1 MFCDDKVCAVVYI
14 PPVPETP
21 RSKKSKH
28 KGTAFRAGASNEAA
42 DRSLHTTG
50 VDAAKAP
57 KKPNASRKA
66 VDVRRAAMIS
76 EMEIEKLNETMGT
89 IFLDPDQKSPRA
101 QDFEERLTARIVGQ
115 ERAVR
120 RMSGLYQI
128 FLAGMSPLNRPIGTM
143 LFLGPTGS
151 GKTRVIEAAA
161 EVLFGDANAI
171 VKIDCAEFQH
181 SHEIAKLIGSPPGY
195 LGHRETSPMLTQENL
210 DRMHTDDLKVSL
222 VLFDEIEKASDSL
235 WQLLLGILDKA
246 TLTLGDNR
254 RVDFSHTM
262 VIMTSNLGARE
273 MSELIS
279 GGIGFAPG
287 KGNKQ
292 INDTEVDQKIYRTAV
307 EAARRKFSPEFM
319 NRIDKVV
326 VFRSLKEH
334 HLRQILDLELQA
346 VQDRIMA
353 SAGTKFVFQ
362 CSGTAKDMLLR
373 EGLDFKYGARHLKRA
388 VERFLVYPLSN
399 LVATGQVGLG
409 DLVHVDLDELTH
421 KLIFSKRSGGALVQD
436 TPKDKDEPTSGESFS
451 GGVGLPI
458 PQPAKAARKSQSR
471 GEKAEN

>member
-1 MFCDDKVCAVVYI
+1 
-14 PPVPETP
+14 
-21 RSKKSKH
+21 
-28 KGTAFRAGASNEAA
+28 
-42 DRSLHTTG
+42 
-50 VDAAKAP
+50 
-57 KKPNASRKA
+57 
-66 VDVRRAAMIS
+66 MIA
-76 EMEIEKLNETMGT
+76 EIEMDKIEESMGT
-89 IFLDPDQKSPRA
+89 VFLDPDQKSPRA
-101 QDFEERLTARIVGQ
+101 QDFEERLSARIVGQ

-128 FLAGMSPLNRPIGTM
+128 FLAGLNPPSHPIGTM

-161 EVLFGDANAI
+161 EVLFGDPNAV

-210 DRMHTDDLKVSL
+210 DRMHTDELKLSL
-222 VLFDEIEKASDSL
+222 LLFDEIEKASDSL

-254 RVDFSHTM
+254 RVDFSRTM
-262 VIMTSNLGARE
+262 VVMTSNLGARE

-287 KGNKQ
+287 KGAKNP
-292 INDTEVDQKIYRTAV
+292 NDTEVDQKIYRTAV

-346 VQDRIMA
+346 VQERIMQ

-362 CSGTAKDMLLR
+362 CSSTAKDMLLR
-373 EGLDFKYGARHLKRA
+373 EGLDFKYGARHLKRS

-399 LVATGQVGLG
+399 LVATGQIGLG
-409 DLVHVDLDELTH
+409 DLVSVDVHQTTH
-421 KLIFSKRSGGALVQD
+421 RLVFSKRSGGALIPEL
-436 TPKDKDEPTSGESFS
+436 PKGKQPPEAIESLS
-451 GGVGLPI
+451 GGVGLPLT
-458 PQPAKAARKSQSR
+458 QASKAAKKGHSR
-471 GEKAEN
+471 GEKTES

>member
-1 MFCDDKVCAVVYI
+1 MLA
-14 PPVPETP
+14 
-21 RSKKSKH
+21 
-28 KGTAFRAGASNEAA
+28 
-42 DRSLHTTG
+42 
-50 VDAAKAP
+50 
-57 KKPNASRKA
+57 
-66 VDVRRAAMIS
+66 
-76 EMEIEKLNETMGT
+76 EMEMTRAMNKTGT
-89 IFLDPDQKSPRA
+89 VFLDPDQKSPRA
-101 QDFEERLTARIVGQ
+101 QDFEKRLTARIVGQ

-128 FLAGMSPLNRPIGTM
+128 FLAGMNPPNRPIGTM

-161 EVLFGDANAI
+161 EVLYGDPNAV

-210 DRMHTDDLKVSL
+210 DRMHTDDMKVSL

-254 RVDFSHTM
+254 RVDFSKSM

-287 KGNKQ
+287 KGTKTP
-292 INDTEVDQKIYRTAV
+292 NDTEVDQKIYRTAV

-346 VQDRIMA
+346 VQDRIMQ

-362 CSGTAKDMLLR
+362 CSDTAKDMLMK
-373 EGLDFKYGARHLKRA
+373 EGLDYKYGARHLKRA

-399 LVATGQVGLG
+399 LVATGQIGLG
-409 DLVHVDLDELTH
+409 DLVHVDVDGVRN
-421 KLIFSKRSGGALVQD
+421 KLVFSKSSGGALIHEMVPGA
-436 TPKDKDEPTSGESFS
+436 TATESTSETLS

-458 PQPAKAARKSQSR
+458 PAASKAAKKGQGR
-471 GEKAEN
+471 EKTDA

>member
-1 MFCDDKVCAVVYI
+1 
-14 PPVPETP
+14 
-21 RSKKSKH
+21 
-28 KGTAFRAGASNEAA
+28 
-42 DRSLHTTG
+42 
-50 VDAAKAP
+50 
-57 KKPNASRKA
+57 
-66 VDVRRAAMIS
+66 MIS

-89 IFLDPDQKSPRA
+89 IFLDPDQKSPHA
-101 QDFEERLTARIVGQ
+101 QEFEERLTARIVGQ

-262 VIMTSNLGARE
+262 VILTSNLGARE

-287 KGNKQ
+287 KGAKQ

-334 HLRQILDLELQA
+334 HLRLILDLELQA
-346 VQDRIMA
+346 VQDRVMA

-362 CSGTAKDMLLR
+362 CSSTAKDMLLR

-421 KLIFSKRSGGALVQD
+421 KLIFSKRSGGALVHE
-436 TPKDKDEPTSGESFS
+436 TAKEKDEPPPAESFS
-451 GGVGLPI
+451 GGVALPI

-471 GEKAEN
+471 GEKAES